1 MTSETAMNETFRRVQ
16 EAFQRDFTQ
25 TSLRVVI
32 TLWALFIIALAWIVD
47 NNFLLAG
54 ILAYEVLP

>member
-1 MTSETAMNETFRRVQ
+1 MNETFRRVQ
-16 EAFQRDFTQ
+16 EAFNRDFTL

-32 TLWALFIIALAWIVD
+32 TLWALFVIVLAWTIE
-47 NNFLLAG
+47 NTFLLAG

>member
-1 MTSETAMNETFRRVQ
+1 MNEYFSRVQ

-32 TLWALFIIALAWIVD
+32 TLWALFIIVLAWTIE
-47 NNFLLAG
+47 NKFLLAG